1 MISTTLKWVT
11 GILEGLLAIPI
22 AGGLFILGSG
32 WQPLMFMFVLHL
44 ITLIF
49 SVKDSR
55 FSAGSVLGLITSVVG
70 IIPGIGWLMHT
81 ITAIVLV
88 IDASIPSK
96 AMNSAK

>member
-32 WQPLMFMFVLHL
+32 WQPLIFMFVLHL

-49 SVKDSR
+49 SVKDNR
-55 FSAGSVLGLITSVVG
+55 FSVGSVLGLITSVVG

-81 ITAIVLV
+81 ITAIVLI
-88 IDASIPSK
+88 IDASISSK
-96 AMNSAK
+96 AMNKAK